1 MPITPANAMV
11 CDGCGQTATPE
22 HIARRLAR
30 LEWTTRYR
38 PIHIGTLLLGAV
50 SPIADDE
57 FLYAG
62 QFRGEAGRV
71 LEAAG
76 IAAAGKPAESVL
88 SEFQRAGFFL
98 THLLECP
105 LEAGGSGQPSCQMLM
120 VARLSAIAARIRR
133 SLKPKRVALIS
144 GQLAPMVAQFASAG
158 FGCPLLLDGTNP
170 FGLDAANSSGAIHKL
185 RVALGSAAAAG
196 S

>member
-1 MPITPANAMV
+1 MV

-50 SPIADDE
+50 SPIDDDE

-88 SEFQRAGFFL
+88 SEFQRGGFFL

-105 LEAGGSGQPSCQMLM
+105 LETGGNGQPSREILM
-120 VARLSAIAARIRR
+120 MNRVSAIAARIRR

-144 GQLAPMVAQFASAG
+144 EQLAPMVAQLASAE
-158 FGCPLLLDGTNP
+158 FGCRLVLDGGNP
-170 FGLDAANSSGAIHKL
+170 FALDTPNSSDAIRKL
-185 RVALGSAAAAG
+185 REAFGAAATAG
-196 S
+196 G

>member
-1 MPITPANAMV
+1 MPITTSNSMV

-38 PIHIGTLLLGAV
+38 PIHIGTLLLVAV

-76 IAAAGKPAESVL
+76 IASAGKPAESVL
-88 SEFQRAGFFL
+88 SEFQRGGFFL
-98 THLLECP
+98 AHLLECP
-105 LEAGGSGQPSCQMLM
+105 LEAGGNGQHTCEMLM
-120 VARLSAIAARIRR
+120 TQRLSAVAARIRR

-144 GQLAPMVAQFASAG
+144 GQLAPVVAQLANAG
-158 FGCPLLLDGTNP
+158 LGCPLLLDGENP
-170 FGLDAANSSGAIHKL
+170 FALDAANSSGAIHKL
-185 RVALGSAAAAG
+185 REALGSAAAAG